1 LFCLPVHTENRF
13 CSLLPMYL
21 GSEASDIK
29 IESYVLG
36 GNKGLENLTPY
47 RVVMPQ

>member
-1 LFCLPVHTENRF
+1 
-13 CSLLPMYL
+13 MYL

-47 RVVMPQ
+47 RVVIPQ